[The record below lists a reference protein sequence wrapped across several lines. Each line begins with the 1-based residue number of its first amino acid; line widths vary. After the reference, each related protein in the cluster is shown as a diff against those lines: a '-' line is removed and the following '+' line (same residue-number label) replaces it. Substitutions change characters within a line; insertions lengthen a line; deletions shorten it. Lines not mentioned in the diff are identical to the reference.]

1 VFGLAAAA
9 MTILVGLVSPLVSD
23 SPLAAGLAVAALL
36 TAATLVNG
44 AWRLLARRGR
54 RLVVIGAVGAVVIL
68 SVGAA
73 LDAELRA
80 DGLAGV
86 LVWLALAGSPAVSA
100 ALLSALPR
108 VHRWVSRTV

>member
-1 VFGLAAAA
+1 MFGLAAAA

-23 SPLAAGLAVAALL
+23 SPLAAWLAVAALL
-36 TAATLVNG
+36 TAATLVIG

-108 VHRWVSRTV
+108 VHRWLSRTV